1 MPSAIRHNHELS
13 SQGLVTILVES
24 QGNDDRT
31 LDAFLWK
38 TFPDNDCFTCTG
50 TGLPIPPSRG
60 IPHGAVIGVDGTIL
74 WAGNPNAGK
83 KQIETLVA
91 QELEKVK
98 KGWGATPDA
107 RKVRALL
114 FGKNDLAGAMAA
126 AEAVNDEA
134 ERAMLVKEVE
144 DRRASAVGAIA
155 ELKRQGRHVDAQ
167 ERAEQFVRAVGDRKE
182 WVEAAKSEL
191 AAFATDEAKEL
202 LALDKKIEKVEKQLR
217 DRKDET
223 AEKQLTSMLKNVPES
238 PVAARAK
245 ALLEAL
251 RTKVE

>member
-1 MPSAIRHNHELS
+1 MPSAIRHDHEHK

-126 AEAVNDEA
+126 AEAINDEA
-134 ERAMLVKEVE
+134 ERTMLVKEVE
-144 DRRASAVGAIA
+144 DRRASSAAAIA
-155 ELKRQGRHVDAQ
+155 ELKRQGRYVDAQ
-167 ERAEQFVRAVGDRKE
+167 ERAEQFVRAVGERKD
-182 WVEAAKSEL
+182 WLDAAKSEV
-191 AAFATDEAKEL
+191 AAFATPDAKEL
-202 LALDKKIEKVEKQLR
+202 LALDKKIEKVERQLR

-223 AEKQLTSMLKNVPES
+223 AEKALSSMSKHAGSS

-251 RTKVE
+251 KTEVK

>member
-1 MPSAIRHNHELS
+1 MPSAIRHDHEHK

-38 TFPDNDCFTCTG
+38 TFPDNDCFVCTG

-126 AEAVNDEA
+126 AEAINDEA
-134 ERAMLVKEVE
+134 ERTMLVKEVE
-144 DRRASAVGAIA
+144 DRRASSAAAIA

-167 ERAEQFVRAVGDRKE
+167 ERAEQFVRAVGDRKD
-182 WVEAAKSEL
+182 WLEAAKKEVD
-191 AAFATDEAKEL
+191 AFATPEAKEL
-202 LALDKKIEKVEKQLR
+202 IALDKKIQKVEKQLR

-223 AEKQLTSMLKNVPES
+223 AEKQLTSMLKGAPDS
-238 PVAARAK
+238 PVSARAK

>member
-38 TFPDNDCFTCTG
+38 TFPDNGCFTCTG

-144 DRRASAVGAIA
+144 DRRASAAAAIA
-155 ELKRQGRHVDAQ
+155 QLKRQGRHVDAQ

-182 WVEAAKSEL
+182 WVEAAKS
-191 AAFATDEAKEL
+191 
-202 LALDKKIEKVEKQLR
+202 
-217 DRKDET
+217 
-223 AEKQLTSMLKNVPES
+223 
-238 PVAARAK
+238 
-245 ALLEAL
+245 
-251 RTKVE
+251 